1 MAFTP
6 FPPRQPTASARLPL
20 TLMTLDDWALATIT
34 GADSEKYMQGQV
46 TADVSQMTEDQHL
59 LAAHCDAKGKMWSNL
74 RLFRDGDGF
83 AWIERRSVR
92 EPQLTELKKYAVFS
106 KVTIAPDDERVLLGV
121 AGFQARAALANL
133 FSELPSREKQVVKE
147 GATTLLWFEHP
158 AERFLIV
165 TDEATANMLT
175 DKLRG
180 EAELNNSQQWLAL
193 NIEAGFPV
201 IDAANSGQFIP
212 QATNLQALGGI
223 SFKKGCYTGQ
233 EMVARAKF
241 RGANKRA
248 LWLLK
253 GSASRLPEAG
263 EDLELKMGEN
273 WRRTG
278 TVLAAVKL
286 EDGQVVVQVVMNNDM
301 EPDSMTMRIH
311 CVSSHCHI
319 RWKSKSL
326 YRIRHLSPDATLVCL
341 FRPTK
346 ARQLR
351 LPNIQIDRQK
361 VAHTTAEHKAVPDGM
376 IVWNALADVEN
387 HPERIN
393 HTAYRQ

>member
-20 TLMTLDDWALATIT
+20 TLITLDDWALATIT

-248 LWLLK
+248 LWLLT

-286 EDGQVVVQVVMNNDM
+286 EDGQVVVQGVMNNDM
-301 EPDSMTMRIH
+301 EPDSIFRVRDDANTL
-311 CVSSHCHI
+311 HI
-319 RWKSKSL
+319 EPLPYSL
-326 YRIRHLSPDATLVCL
+326 
-341 FRPTK
+341 
-346 ARQLR
+346 
-351 LPNIQIDRQK
+351 
-361 VAHTTAEHKAVPDGM
+361 E
-376 IVWNALADVEN
+376 E
-387 HPERIN
+387 
-393 HTAYRQ
+393 